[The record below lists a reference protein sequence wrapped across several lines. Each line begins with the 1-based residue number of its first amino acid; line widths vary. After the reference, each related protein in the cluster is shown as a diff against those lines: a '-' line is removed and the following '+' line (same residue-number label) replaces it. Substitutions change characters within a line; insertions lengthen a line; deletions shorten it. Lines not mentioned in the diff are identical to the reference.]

1 LIRRATIPT
10 ASCVAWFLL
19 AACGASVFACGSI
32 RAQESQPTQGRP
44 AIVDGIAVRIEGDI
58 LTESEIDELAAFQ
71 KLVDGKSNSRADVVH
86 ELTDQWIV
94 KNEAQTSH
102 FARPSA
108 EDVNEAFESLATQV
122 GSKDALLKKMAEVG
136 LTESAVRRQL
146 ELQIYLNRFLDYK
159 FRAAAQVD
167 EQQIKDYYSGEFT
180 QQAKANG
187 QVVPPLD
194 DVHAEIHRLLTE
206 RIITDRATKW
216 LDDARARLRIEILP
230 KAGAS

>member
-1 LIRRATIPT
+1 MRRAAEATSLFAAWLLFAPGTARIFAADTIP
-10 ASCVAWFLL
+10 SCELL
-19 AACGASVFACGSI
+19 Q
-32 RAQESQPTQGRP
+32 AQNRPTV
-44 AIVDGIAVRIEGDI
+44 VDGIAARIEGDI

-71 KLVDGKSNSRADVVH
+71 KLVDGKSGSRADVIR

-94 KNEAQTSH
+94 KNEALTSR

-108 EDVNEAFESLATQV
+108 ADVNEAFEALATQA
-122 GSKDALLKKMAEVG
+122 GSEDALRKKMAEVG
-136 LTESAVRRQL
+136 LTEAAVRRQL
-146 ELQIYLNRFLDYK
+146 DLQIYLNRFLDYK

-167 EQQIKDYYSGEFT
+167 EEQIKDYYNGEFT

-187 QVVPPLD
+187 QTVPPLD

-230 KAGAS
+230 KAGGS